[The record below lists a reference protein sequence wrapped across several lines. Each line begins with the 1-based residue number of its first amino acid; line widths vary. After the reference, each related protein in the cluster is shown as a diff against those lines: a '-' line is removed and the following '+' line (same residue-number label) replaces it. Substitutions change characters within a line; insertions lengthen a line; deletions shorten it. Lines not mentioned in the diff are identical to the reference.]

1 MNRHLFAT
9 LTAAACLLLAP
20 SAGATVVPDATSVTV
35 GDAPEAVAAAGETA
49 FVANAAADT
58 ISVIN
63 TRSRTRN
70 ATINLDDGAQP
81 VALAI
86 DGTRLLVVEAGL
98 DRLELR
104 DTVTRAQIGVVD
116 LRMAVETERGTAH
129 VGVEPRAVAIDR
141 GRNRAYVTDGRFD
154 RLMVVDLA
162 ALAVT
167 ARVPVGEG
175 PRGVAVNDVGTR
187 IYVANEEDD
196 TLSILSA
203 AAPAVIH
210 SLGVGDRP
218 WGVAVLP
225 PSGAQVRRVVWT
237 QRGSNNVRLFDAA
250 TIEGPSPAGFT
261 VPTGTAPTGVAVDL
275 VTRRVWVANAGG
287 DSVSVLEILSNG
299 TVESAARALPGRP
312 ATGLSPSRWSR

>member
-1 MNRHLFAT
+1 MSLRLLAT
-9 LTAAACLLLAP
+9 LTAAACLLVAP
-20 SAGATVVPDATSVTV
+20 AARATVVPDATSVTV
-35 GDAPEAVAAAGETA
+35 GDAPEAVAAAAETA

-63 TRSRTRN
+63 TRTRTRT
-70 ATINLDDGAQP
+70 ATIALADGAQP

-86 DGTRLLVVEAGL
+86 DGTRLAVVEAGL

-104 DTVTRAQIGVVD
+104 DTVTRASIGTVD
-116 LRMAVETERGTAH
+116 LRLAVQTQNGTAH
-129 VGVEPRAVAIDR
+129 VGVEPRAVAVDR

-154 RLMVVDLA
+154 RLIVVDLA
-162 ALAVT
+162 ALEVT

-203 AAPAVIH
+203 AAPAVIR

-225 PSGAQVRRVVWT
+225 PGGGRCGA
-237 QRGSNNVRLFDAA
+237 
-250 TIEGPSPAGFT
+250 
-261 VPTGTAPTGVAVDL
+261 
-275 VTRRVWVANAGG
+275 
-287 DSVSVLEILSNG
+287 
-299 TVESAARALPGRP
+299 
-312 ATGLSPSRWSR
+312 